1 MNKYQWN
8 SIFPTNCFLVHEMDL
23 HDSILFHINVNCVLR
38 QLNESSFM
46 VTPIVIIQP
55 VASQTFYL
63 GYRRAIY
70 LLDVVRDEEYLPRL
84 R

>member
-23 HDSILFHINVNCVLR
+23 HDSIFFHINVNCVLR
-38 QLNESSFM
+38 QLIESSFM
-46 VTPIVIIQP
+46 FTPIVIIQP
-55 VASQTFYL
+55 VVSQPFYL
-63 GYRRAIY
+63 GHRRAIW
-70 LLDVVRDEEYLPRL
+70 LLDVVLEEEYLPRL